1 MLWTKEQLPLH
12 IRSKPEHIL
21 KAGLL
26 VANAALSKGLSE
38 DEATFVCLQRIKSL
52 ESQLK
57 PKVEPRVVP
66 SHIAQLLKQNVLAK
80 ESQGVIQQAFLGKN
94 ALVPNEDRNLVQ
106 ADFNS
111 SNELVLTFN
120 TGERIITSA
129 VNIEKYLRSVN
140 TGIQGPRGA
149 DGTSTI
155 SGTAELDFGT
165 SNKTAEVIV
174 TGVPGVLTTS
184 RVIATTRIETTAN
197 HSEDD
202 LLVDPIRTSV
212 KSLVEGVGFT
222 IYGEMDNAPA
232 NGLYKVD
239 WFLSN

>member
-26 VANAALSKGLSE
+26 VANAALYKGLSE
-38 DEATFVCLQRIKSL
+38 DEATFVCLQKIKSL

-57 PKVEPRVVP
+57 PKVEPRVLP

-94 ALVPNEDRNLVQ
+94 ALVSDEDRNLVK

-129 VNIEKYLRSVN
+129 VNIEKHSSLNNIR
-140 TGIQGPRGA
+140 IPGPKGA
-149 DGTSTI
+149 DGASAI
-155 SGTAELDFGT
+155 SGTAELNFGS

-174 TGVPGVLTTS
+174 TGVSGVVTTS
-184 RVIATTRIETTAN
+184 RVVSTIRIEATTN
-197 HSEDD
+197 HSVDD

-212 KSLVEGVGFT
+212 KSLIEGVGFT
-222 IYGEMDNAPA
+222 VYGEMDNASA